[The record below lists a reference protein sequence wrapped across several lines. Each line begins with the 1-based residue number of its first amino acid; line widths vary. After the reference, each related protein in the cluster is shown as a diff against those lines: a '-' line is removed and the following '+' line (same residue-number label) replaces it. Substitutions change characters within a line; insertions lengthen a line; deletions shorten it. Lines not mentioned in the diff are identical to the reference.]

1 MKTFKYLN
9 GLILFLIC
17 IVAISCQDKQAMA
30 GLEELKAQKE
40 LEEQNKSVV
49 QRYWNGKWNE
59 RRAEILDELQTQ
71 DVVYHG
77 TSEIMKG
84 IEEYRQAYSGY
95 LSAFQDTRIEVEE
108 LIAEGDLVMSRA
120 VLHGIHNGELGGIPP
135 TGKEISIS
143 AITVFRIVDGKIA
156 EEWEIIDQLGMM
168 MQLGMELQMK
178 EVKE

>member
-30 GLEELKAQKE
+30 DREELKAQKE

-59 RRAEILDELQTQ
+59 RRPEILDELQTQ

-84 IEEYRQAYSGY
+84 IEEYRQTYSGY

-168 MQLGMELQMK
+168 TQLGMELQMK
-178 EVKE
+178 E

>member
-1 MKTFKYLN
+1 MKKL
-9 GLILFLIC
+9 LVILPFIFCVL
-17 IVAISCQDKQAMA
+17 ISCQDKQAMA
-30 GLEELKAQKE
+30 DLEELKAQKE

-49 QRYWNGKWNE
+49 QRYWDGKWNE
-59 RRAEILDELQTQ
+59 RRPEILDELQTQ

-84 IEEYRQAYSGY
+84 IEEYRQAYSVY
-95 LSAFQDTRIEVEE
+95 LSAFHDTRIEVEE
-108 LIAEGDLVMSRA
+108 LIAEGDLVMSRV

-143 AITVFRIVDGKIA
+143 AVTVFRIVDGKIA

-168 MQLGMELQMK
+168 TQLGMELQMK

>member
-1 MKTFKYLN
+1 MRTSKKSIIIMV
-9 GLILFLIC
+9 GLSVFLLL
-17 IVAISCQDKQAMA
+17 SCQDKQAMVE
-30 GLEELKAQKE
+30 LESLKAQKV
-40 LEEQNKSVV
+40 LEEQNKSIVR
-49 QRYWNGKWNE
+49 QYWDGKWNE
-59 RRAEILDELQTQ
+59 RRPEILDELQTQ

-95 LSAFQDTRIEVEE
+95 LSAFHGTRIEVEE
-108 LIAEGDLVMSRA
+108 LIAEGELVMSRA
-120 VLHGIHNGELGGIPP
+120 VLHGIHNGELEGIPP

-143 AITVFRIVDGKIA
+143 VITVFRIVDGKIA

-168 MQLGMELQMK
+168 TQLGMELQMK

>member
-1 MKTFKYLN
+1 MKKLLVFLP
-9 GLILFLIC
+9 LVLFIM
-17 IVAISCQDKQAMA
+17 ISCQDKQAMA
-30 GLEELKAQKE
+30 DLEELKAQKE

-49 QRYWNGKWNE
+49 QSYWNGKWNE
-59 RRAEILDELQTQ
+59 RRPEILDELQTQ

-77 TSEIMKG
+77 PSEILKG

-95 LSAFQDTRIEVEE
+95 LSAFHDTRIEVEE

-135 TGKEISIS
+135 TGKEFSIS
-143 AITVFRIVDGKIA
+143 AITIFRIVDGKIA

-168 MQLGMELQMK
+168 TQLGMELQMK
-178 EVKE
+178 EIKE